1 MKRIAIIGFG
11 SAGYHAAREIRQLDH
26 EAVIDV
32 YSDTDIGP
40 YNPMLTTYYVKGAIP
55 YDALFPFGSLEKITA
70 ELDLNYHANKPV
82 TGVEPEQ
89 KVLCFADG
97 SSAQYD
103 EILIS
108 TGASAVMPPIP
119 GLDLPGVFKMRTV
132 EDAMH
137 LKELLDSGAVR
148 SGLVIGAS
156 WVGIKVVEDL
166 RERDDPIP
174 CTLVDGADWMFYV
187 ATFPETALRAQKD
200 LEAKGVEVACGQMLD
215 HIEQATGGQLTAVM
229 KSGRRFTADMVAVC
243 IGVRTNTGFLKDSGV
258 AMNRGV
264 LVDSR
269 MRTNYSGIYAAGD
282 CCEATDIQN
291 GTKRNIGI
299 WFNAN
304 RQGTVAG
311 INMAGGSAEFDA
323 NVLVNLAHYLDY
335 DFISIGD
342 VSACKPSDEVYEY
355 EDDRY
360 YIRAVREGRAIK
372 CINVI
377 GSADS
382 NGIVKNA
389 FVKSIENPEAEMDI
403 YTICYLQ
410 KNGFPDNFIHFL
422 GGKSL
427 D

>member
-1 MKRIAIIGFG
+1 MSKFAIIGFG
-11 SAGYHAAREIRQLDH
+11 GAGYNAAKEIRRLDP

-55 YDALFPFGSLEKITA
+55 YEALFPFGDLETIKK
-70 ELDLNYHANKPV
+70 EFNLNIHANTPV
-82 TGVEPEQ
+82 SGLEPGTRT
-89 KVLCFADG
+89 LRFAG
-97 SSAQYD
+97 GGEAQYD
-103 EILIS
+103 RILVS

-119 GLDLPGVFKMRTV
+119 GLDLPGVFKMRTAQ
-132 EDAMH
+132 DAVQ
-137 LKELLDSGAVR
+137 LKTMLDSGKIG

-166 RERDDPIP
+166 AERNIP

-187 ATFPETALRAQKD
+187 AAFEETARRAQAD
-200 LEAKGVEVACGQMLD
+200 LEAKGIKVSCGQMLS
-215 HIEQATGGQLTAVM
+215 HIEQESSGQLTAVM
-229 KSGRRFTADMVAVC
+229 KNGQRFTADTVAVC
-243 IGVRTNTGFLKDSGV
+243 IGVRMNVGFLKDSGI

-264 LVDSR
+264 LVDKKMQTSCE
-269 MRTNYSGIYAAGD
+269 GIYAAGD
-282 CCEATDIQN
+282 CCEAIDIQS
-291 GTKRNIGI
+291 GTHRNIGV

-304 RQGTVAG
+304 KQGKVAG
-311 INMAGGSAEFDA
+311 SNMAGVPMEFDA
-323 NVLVNLAHYLDY
+323 NVLVNLAHYMDY

-342 VSACKPSDEVYEY
+342 VSACHDTDEVYEY
-355 EDDRY
+355 EDACY
-360 YIRAVREGRAIK
+360 YIRAVRGEQGIK
-372 CINVI
+372 CINMI

-389 FVKSIENPEAEMDI
+389 FIKSIENPGAELDI
-403 YTICYLQ
+403 RTICLLQ
-410 KNGFPDNFIHFL
+410 GKGFPDAFINFL